1 MNEFISILSIVF
13 PSRYFKQ
20 SNSSGNTMDNI
31 AMNHD
36 DDDDTTKHGLRTAH
50 CTTHDHPR
58 PHTTYPPTAPKET
71 SPTPHSS
78 PRNAN
83 SSIGTRPPSP
93 TNSCARQRSV
103 PRSRSRNSQNVTDIT
118 DIMEQSQ
125 SNIDKHPSEWGK
137 KTEQRKNVP
146 VLPRARFVVLVAPAS
161 SWSLGPSSRPPCCA
175 HTAFLGGRWYSYWH
189 CRRCR
194 RR

>member
-31 AMNHD
+31 AMND
-36 DDDDTTKHGLRTAH
+36 DDDDTTKHGLRTAQ

-71 SPTPHSS
+71 LPTPHSS

-125 SNIDKHPSEWGK
+125 SNIDNKSSTTR
-137 KTEQRKNVP
+137 KTEKQKNRKNRKKKENKKQ
-146 VLPRARFVVLVAPAS
+146 LPPQ
-161 SWSLGPSSRPPCCA
+161 
-175 HTAFLGGRWYSYWH
+175 
-189 CRRCR
+189 
-194 RR
+194 